1 MRAMIRFGKQPRLRF
16 ISHLDLQRFFQRAL
30 NRTGLPIAW
39 TQGFNPHP
47 ILSFGSALALG
58 WTSEYEIL
66 DVKLS
71 APMGRRRTEDAMRAA
86 LPVDL
91 PVLEVRMVDDRHPA
105 PMAMVRAS
113 DYEITLSGETAA
125 ATLDAAEEFLRRE
138 SVMAMRKTK
147 SGEREVDIRPMAL
160 SLEREGDVLSA
171 RLMLTEKD
179 TLKPDLL
186 VRALAEIAGAE
197 VPEMRIHRRCLLGED
212 ESGALKGVKTVRLDK
227 SFKPIPGTE
236 EDLDC
241 ELLLIAA
248 GFLGPQRYVPE
259 AFGLELTPRSCV
271 RTPEGGYSTNVP
283 KVFSAGDMRRGQ
295 SLVVWA
301 IQEGRAAAREV
312 DAFLMGYTN

>member
-71 APMGRRRTEDAMRAA
+71 VPMGRKRTEEAMRAA

-113 DYEITLSGETAA
+113 DYEIALSGETAA

-147 SGEREVDIRPMAL
+147 SGEREVDVRPMAL
-160 SLEREGDVLSA
+160 SLKREGDVLSA

-212 ESGALKGVKTVRLDK
+212 ESGALKPLM
-227 SFKPIPGTE
+227 
-236 EDLDC
+236 
-241 ELLLIAA
+241 EL
-248 GFLGPQRYVPE
+248 
-259 AFGLELTPRSCV
+259 
-271 RTPEGGYSTNVP
+271 
-283 KVFSAGDMRRGQ
+283 
-295 SLVVWA
+295 
-301 IQEGRAAAREV
+301 
-312 DAFLMGYTN
+312 

>member
-113 DYEITLSGETAA
+113 DYEITLSGETAV

-138 SVMAMRKTK
+138 SVMAVRKTK

-160 SLEREGDVLSA
+160 LLEREGDVLSA

-212 ESGALKGVKTVRLDK
+212 ESGALKPLM
-227 SFKPIPGTE
+227 
-236 EDLDC
+236 
-241 ELLLIAA
+241 EL
-248 GFLGPQRYVPE
+248 
-259 AFGLELTPRSCV
+259 
-271 RTPEGGYSTNVP
+271 
-283 KVFSAGDMRRGQ
+283 
-295 SLVVWA
+295 
-301 IQEGRAAAREV
+301 
-312 DAFLMGYTN
+312 

>member
-71 APMGRRRTEDAMRAA
+71 APMGRKRTEDAMRAA

-113 DYEITLSGETAA
+113 DYEIALSGETAA

-160 SLEREGDVLSA
+160 LLKREGDALNA
-171 RLMLTEKD
+171 RLMRTEKD

-197 VPEMRIHRRCLLGED
+197 VPEMRIHRKCLLGED
-212 ESGALKGVKTVRLDK
+212 ESGALKPLM
-227 SFKPIPGTE
+227 
-236 EDLDC
+236 
-241 ELLLIAA
+241 EL
-248 GFLGPQRYVPE
+248 
-259 AFGLELTPRSCV
+259 
-271 RTPEGGYSTNVP
+271 
-283 KVFSAGDMRRGQ
+283 
-295 SLVVWA
+295 
-301 IQEGRAAAREV
+301 
-312 DAFLMGYTN
+312 

>member
-160 SLEREGDVLSA
+160 LLEREGDVLSA

-186 VRALAEIAGAE
+186 VRALAEIAGSE

-212 ESGALKGVKTVRLDK
+212 ESGALKPLM
-227 SFKPIPGTE
+227 
-236 EDLDC
+236 
-241 ELLLIAA
+241 EL
-248 GFLGPQRYVPE
+248 
-259 AFGLELTPRSCV
+259 
-271 RTPEGGYSTNVP
+271 
-283 KVFSAGDMRRGQ
+283 
-295 SLVVWA
+295 
-301 IQEGRAAAREV
+301 
-312 DAFLMGYTN
+312 

>member
-71 APMGRRRTEDAMRAA
+71 APMGRRRTEEAMRAA

-113 DYEITLSGETAA
+113 DYEIALSGETAA

-138 SVMAMRKTK
+138 SVMAVRKTK

-160 SLEREGDVLSA
+160 SLKREGDVLSA

-212 ESGALKGVKTVRLDK
+212 ESGALKPLM
-227 SFKPIPGTE
+227 
-236 EDLDC
+236 
-241 ELLLIAA
+241 EL
-248 GFLGPQRYVPE
+248 
-259 AFGLELTPRSCV
+259 
-271 RTPEGGYSTNVP
+271 
-283 KVFSAGDMRRGQ
+283 
-295 SLVVWA
+295 
-301 IQEGRAAAREV
+301 
-312 DAFLMGYTN
+312 

>member
-138 SVMAMRKTK
+138 SVMAVRKTK
-147 SGEREVDIRPMAL
+147 SGERVVDIRPMAL
-160 SLEREGDVLSA
+160 LLEREGDVLSA

-212 ESGALKGVKTVRLDK
+212 ESGALKPLM
-227 SFKPIPGTE
+227 
-236 EDLDC
+236 
-241 ELLLIAA
+241 EL
-248 GFLGPQRYVPE
+248 
-259 AFGLELTPRSCV
+259 
-271 RTPEGGYSTNVP
+271 
-283 KVFSAGDMRRGQ
+283 
-295 SLVVWA
+295 
-301 IQEGRAAAREV
+301 
-312 DAFLMGYTN
+312 

>member
-138 SVMAMRKTK
+138 SVMAVRKTK

-160 SLEREGDVLSA
+160 LLEREGDVLSV

-212 ESGALKGVKTVRLDK
+212 ESGALKPLM
-227 SFKPIPGTE
+227 
-236 EDLDC
+236 
-241 ELLLIAA
+241 EL
-248 GFLGPQRYVPE
+248 
-259 AFGLELTPRSCV
+259 
-271 RTPEGGYSTNVP
+271 
-283 KVFSAGDMRRGQ
+283 
-295 SLVVWA
+295 
-301 IQEGRAAAREV
+301 
-312 DAFLMGYTN
+312 

>member
-71 APMGRRRTEDAMRAA
+71 APMGRKRTEEAMRAA

-113 DYEITLSGETAA
+113 DYEIVLSGETAA

-147 SGEREVDIRPMAL
+147 SGEREVDVRPMAL
-160 SLEREGDVLSA
+160 SLKREGDVLNA
-171 RLMLTEKD
+171 RLMLTEKE

-197 VPEMRIHRRCLLGED
+197 VPEMRIHRKCLLGED
-212 ESGALKGVKTVRLDK
+212 ESGALKPLM
-227 SFKPIPGTE
+227 
-236 EDLDC
+236 
-241 ELLLIAA
+241 EL
-248 GFLGPQRYVPE
+248 
-259 AFGLELTPRSCV
+259 
-271 RTPEGGYSTNVP
+271 
-283 KVFSAGDMRRGQ
+283 
-295 SLVVWA
+295 
-301 IQEGRAAAREV
+301 
-312 DAFLMGYTN
+312 

>member
-125 ATLDAAEEFLRRE
+125 ATLAAAEEFLRRE
-138 SVMAMRKTK
+138 SVMAVRKTK

-160 SLEREGDVLSA
+160 LLEREGDVLSA

-197 VPEMRIHRRCLLGED
+197 IPEMRIHRRCLLGED
-212 ESGALKGVKTVRLDK
+212 ESGALKPLM
-227 SFKPIPGTE
+227 
-236 EDLDC
+236 
-241 ELLLIAA
+241 EL
-248 GFLGPQRYVPE
+248 
-259 AFGLELTPRSCV
+259 
-271 RTPEGGYSTNVP
+271 
-283 KVFSAGDMRRGQ
+283 
-295 SLVVWA
+295 
-301 IQEGRAAAREV
+301 
-312 DAFLMGYTN
+312 

>member
-71 APMGRRRTEDAMRAA
+71 APMGRKRTEDAMRGA

-160 SLEREGDVLSA
+160 LLEREGDVLSA

-212 ESGALKGVKTVRLDK
+212 ESGALRPLM
-227 SFKPIPGTE
+227 
-236 EDLDC
+236 
-241 ELLLIAA
+241 EL
-248 GFLGPQRYVPE
+248 
-259 AFGLELTPRSCV
+259 
-271 RTPEGGYSTNVP
+271 
-283 KVFSAGDMRRGQ
+283 
-295 SLVVWA
+295 
-301 IQEGRAAAREV
+301 
-312 DAFLMGYTN
+312 

>member
-71 APMGRRRTEDAMRAA
+71 APMGRKRTEEAMRAA

-91 PVLEVRMVDDRHPA
+91 PVLEVRMVDERHPA

-160 SLEREGDVLSA
+160 SLKREGDALSA
-171 RLMLTEKD
+171 RLMLTEKE

-186 VRALAEIAGAE
+186 VRALAEIAGVE
-197 VPEMRIHRRCLLGED
+197 VPEMRIHRKCLLGED
-212 ESGALKGVKTVRLDK
+212 ESGALKPLM
-227 SFKPIPGTE
+227 
-236 EDLDC
+236 
-241 ELLLIAA
+241 EL
-248 GFLGPQRYVPE
+248 
-259 AFGLELTPRSCV
+259 
-271 RTPEGGYSTNVP
+271 
-283 KVFSAGDMRRGQ
+283 
-295 SLVVWA
+295 
-301 IQEGRAAAREV
+301 
-312 DAFLMGYTN
+312 